1 MVPLIRHCLC
11 RFRALQSWPMN
22 KKAIY
27 AGTFDP
33 MTFGHLDVVERAA
46 RIFPEL
52 IVAVAAVTGKDTL
65 FSQDERV
72 ELVKETV
79 TNIPN
84 VSVQPFGGLLVD
96 YAREQGVGVII
107 RGLRAFSDFEY
118 EFQMALTNRRLAPD
132 LETIFLMPKQETS
145 YISSTNIKQV
155 ASLGGDVAE
164 FVPPAVNRALKE
176 KTSGKGPD
184 PFDG

>member
-1 MVPLIRHCLC
+1 
-11 RFRALQSWPMN
+11 MN

-33 MTFGHLDVVERAA
+33 MTMGHLDVVERAA

-52 IVAVAAVTGKDTL
+52 IVAVTAVTGKNTL
-65 FSQDERV
+65 FSQEERV
-72 ELVKETV
+72 ELVKKSVANLSNVKV
-79 TNIPN
+79 TL
-84 VSVQPFGGLLVD
+84 FDGLLVE
-96 YAREQGVGVII
+96 YARLQGVGVLI

-132 LETIFLMPKQETS
+132 IETLFLMPKQDYS
-145 YISSTNIKQV
+145 FLSSTNVKQV

-164 FVPPAVNRALKE
+164 FVPAAVAKALARKL
-176 KTSGKGPD
+176 KK
-184 PFDG
+184 